1 MRKGQVLH
9 HLFFLLDTNIC
20 GFLFR
25 NKYGIKEKIK
35 QVGLENCA
43 VSLLTIAELMVG
55 VEYTLQNTG
64 VNKYENLKLFENSV
78 TILPVEPSIE
88 FAAKEKARLQ
98 LAGTEVNDLIDLLI
112 AGTAYA
118 NDLTL
123 ITDNIKHFQ
132 NIKGIKIDNWVVR
145 N

>member
-1 MRKGQVLH
+1 MAKY
-9 HLFFLLDTNIC
+9 LLDTNIC

-25 NKYGIKEKIK
+25 NKYGIKEKIR

-55 VEYTLQNTG
+55 VEYTLQKTG

-112 AGTAYA
+112 AGTAYV

-123 ITDNIKHFQ
+123 ITDNVKHFQ

>member
-1 MRKGQVLH
+1 MAKY
-9 HLFFLLDTNIC
+9 LLDTNIC

-25 NKYGIKEKIK
+25 NKYGIKEKIR

-55 VEYTLQNTG
+55 VEYTLQKTG

-78 TILPVEPSIE
+78 TVLPVEPSIE

-98 LAGTEVNDLIDLLI
+98 LAGVEVNDLIDLLI

-118 NDLTL
+118 NNLTL
-123 ITDNIKHFQ
+123 ITDNVKHFQ
-132 NIKGIKIDNWVVR
+132 NIKGIKVDNWVER

>member
-1 MRKGQVLH
+1 MAKY
-9 HLFFLLDTNIC
+9 LLDTNIC

-123 ITDNIKHFQ
+123 ITDSIKHFQ

>member
-1 MRKGQVLH
+1 MAKY
-9 HLFFLLDTNIC
+9 LLDTNIC

>member
-1 MRKGQVLH
+1 MAKY
-9 HLFFLLDTNIC
+9 LLDTNIC

-55 VEYTLQNTG
+55 VEYTFQNTG

>member
-1 MRKGQVLH
+1 MAKY
-9 HLFFLLDTNIC
+9 LLDTNIC

-43 VSLLTIAELMVG
+43 VFLLTIAELMVG

>member
-1 MRKGQVLH
+1 MAKY
-9 HLFFLLDTNIC
+9 LLDTNIC
-20 GFLFR
+20 VFLFR

-35 QVGLENCA
+35 QVGLDNCA

-78 TILPVEPSIE
+78 TILPVESSIE

-98 LAGTEVNDLIDLLI
+98 LAGTELNDLIDLLI

>member
-1 MRKGQVLH
+1 M
-9 HLFFLLDTNIC
+9 
-20 GFLFR
+20 
-25 NKYGIKEKIK
+25 
-35 QVGLENCA
+35 
-43 VSLLTIAELMVG
+43 TIAELMVG

>member
-1 MRKGQVLH
+1 MAKY
-9 HLFFLLDTNIC
+9 LLDTNIC

-88 FAAKEKARLQ
+88 FAAKEKARFQ

>member
-1 MRKGQVLH
+1 MAKY
-9 HLFFLLDTNIC
+9 LLDTNIC

-25 NKYGIKEKIK
+25 NKYGIKEKIR

-55 VEYTLQNTG
+55 VEYTLQKTG

-88 FAAKEKARLQ
+88 FATKEKARLQ
-98 LAGTEVNDLIDLLI
+98 LAGTEVNDLIDLLV

-118 NDLTL
+118 NNLTL
-123 ITDNIKHFQ
+123 ITDNVKHFQ

-145 N
+145 S

>member
-1 MRKGQVLH
+1 MAKY
-9 HLFFLLDTNIC
+9 LLDTNIC

-25 NKYGIKEKIK
+25 NKYGIKEKIR

-55 VEYTLQNTG
+55 VEYTLQKTG

-118 NDLTL
+118 NNLTL
-123 ITDNIKHFQ
+123 ITDNVKHFQ